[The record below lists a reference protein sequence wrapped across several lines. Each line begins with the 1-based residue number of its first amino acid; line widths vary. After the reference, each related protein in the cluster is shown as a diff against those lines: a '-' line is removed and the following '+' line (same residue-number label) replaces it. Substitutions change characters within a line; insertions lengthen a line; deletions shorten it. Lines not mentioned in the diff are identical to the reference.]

1 MEQLLQSQRNGEVV
15 WVAAA
20 GWVVEVAWE
29 ARAPAFRPDRGR
41 VRSGERAALLWFL
54 LGLELFG
61 GNGLA
66 YQYKATTAPV
76 GMREYIHITL

>member
-29 ARAPAFRPDRGR
+29 ARAPAFRPDRG
-41 VRSGERAALLWFL
+41 SGRASRAL
-54 LGLELFG
+54 G
-61 GNGLA
+61 
-66 YQYKATTAPV
+66 
-76 GMREYIHITL
+76 

>member
-29 ARAPAFRPDRGR
+29 ARAPAFRPDRG
-41 VRSGERAALLWFL
+41 SGRAREPPACGFR